1 MGKAMSWMTII
12 TIILNLPNTIQKVK
26 ELKRFLDRELK
37 RRGYKGLS
45 DFAEEM
51 GVPVNV
57 IVDYACELL
66 GLDSEGSD
74 DNSDSEESD
83 ESATVMCPNCQKFV
97 IADDGNGLYPCP
109 YCKKD
114 IDVGVFD
121 GAFTPQYDNDSSG
134 WAVAEWLIK
143 SFKVPAPSPKAV
155 REQLED
161 THEEGEVAT
170 PSAFCGF
177 MQTLPLESLL
187 PSNANEK
194 SNIFNSGNGFAD
206 FVFEQGGRIA
216 VCFQFAKRGLGRQWV
231 GLEHHGSGVR
241 VMDPIQTNGY
251 YPLAQW
257 HKSMG
262 IGRVI
267 AVYGFTGMNNGIGG

>member
-12 TIILNLPNTIQKVK
+12 TIILNLPTTIQKVK

-134 WAVAEWLIK
+134 WAVAEWLVK
-143 SFKVPAPSPKAV
+143 SFDVESDSEEI
-155 REQLED
+155 RSQLEGS
-161 THEEGEVAT
+161 HEEGDIADPDVFLET
-170 PSAFCGF
+170 
-177 MQTLPLESLL
+177 MQDLGLE
-187 PSNANEK
+187 PWEPADADDKRMIFDDDNA
-194 SNIFNSGNGFAD
+194 FAD
-206 FVFEQGGRIA
+206 DVFAEGGQIA
-216 VCFQFAKRGLGRQWV
+216 VCFQFADRRLGRHWI
-231 GLEHHGSGVR
+231 GIECHDGEVR
-241 VMDPIQTNGY
+241 VMDPIQAQGY
-251 YPLAQW
+251 LSLKEW
-257 HKSMG
+257 RDG
-262 IGRVI
+262 IEVGRIV
-267 AVYGFTGMNNGIGG
+267 AVYGFTV

>member
-1 MGKAMSWMTII
+1 MSWMTII

-121 GAFTPQYDNDSSG
+121 GAFTPQDDNDSSG
-134 WAVAEWLIK
+134 WAVAEWLVK
-143 SFKVPAPSPKAV
+143 SFDISAPSSEKLRAI
-155 REQLED
+155 LED
-161 THEEGEVAT
+161 SHEEGDVSA
-170 PSAFCGF
+170 PSVLSETMRALG
-177 MQTLPLESLL
+177 LDPWV
-187 PSNANEK
+187 PDNENDK
-194 SNIFNSGNGFAD
+194 RTVFRSGNKFVD
-206 FVFEQGGRIA
+206 WVFENGGRVA
-216 VCFQFAKRGLGRQWV
+216 VCFQHAERGLGRHWI
-231 GLEHHGSGVR
+231 GLELHDGEVR
-241 VMDPIQTNGY
+241 VMDPVQADGY
-251 YPLAQW
+251 WPLARW
-257 HKSMG
+257 RRGVK
-262 IGRVI
+262 IGRIV
-267 AVYGFTGMNNGIGG
+267 AVYGFMD